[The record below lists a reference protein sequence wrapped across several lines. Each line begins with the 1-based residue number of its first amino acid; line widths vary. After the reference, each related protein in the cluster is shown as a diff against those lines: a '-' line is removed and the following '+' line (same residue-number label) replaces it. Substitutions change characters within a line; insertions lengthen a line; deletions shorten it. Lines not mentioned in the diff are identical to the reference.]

1 MSQETTVGFLDRARG
16 AAAAGLIAAGATG
29 ILGSL
34 LDWVTITAPPTE
46 QGRAEATRPFNGVE
60 ATDGW
65 WVIGLSAVLILM
77 AIMLTVRRRSLYAWL
92 GFLVS
97 IVIGGIA
104 IADYRGIGEISSSIS
119 QRMDIVG
126 DADPAIGITL
136 VAASALIGVIA
147 SLVGVAATPRA
158 PADPGTV

>member
-1 MSQETTVGFLDRARG
+1 MVGFLDRARG
-16 AAAAGLIAAGATG
+16 ASAAGLVAAGTAG

-34 LDWVTITAPPTE
+34 LDWVTITAPSTE
-46 QGRAEATRPFNGVE
+46 QGRAEVTLPFNGIE

-65 WVIGLSAVLILM
+65 WVIGLAVILILM
-77 AIMLTVRRRSLYAWL
+77 AIMLTVRRRSFYAWL
-92 GFLVS
+92 AFVAS
-97 IVIGGIA
+97 IVMGGIA
-104 IADYRGIGEISSSIS
+104 IADYRGIGELSSSIS

-158 PADPGTV
+158 PASPDTV